1 MSTECR
7 RSRILAS
14 MADAL
19 ALVARRPGFRHLWLG
34 NLVSQLGDWIGW
46 VAVAVLALH
55 TGGGPL
61 DVALVFVAHHLPAA
75 MLTPISGA
83 LADRFDRRVVLVRVS
98 LLLGVVTVAM
108 TVAAALGSLAV
119 LQLLLVVRSA
129 MTAFFTPAERAAL
142 PRVVERSEL
151 LLAGAIDAGSWS
163 VVFSLGMALGGALSA
178 LGPVLALAIDAAT
191 FGVSA
196 LLLSRLPA
204 MPPQRSEATEAE
216 PRRRMAR
223 EIADAIRYLR
233 PRPALR
239 RAVLAKGPI
248 ALAGGAAWLALALR
262 ADALLGA
269 ALGFGLL
276 NAIRGIGTGIG
287 PALVAWRLR
296 GGARRG
302 PVWSTIYLAALVGMV
317 AFAAADGLVL
327 ALVAVVVWGIGSGG
341 NWVVSSERI
350 AALGPDA
357 FMARLGALDH
367 VSMIAGQTIGV
378 VALALWVGAGASL
391 FAGVT
396 ILALLA
402 AAAWA
407 WLSVDAGATGLEP
420 DGSGAVGSAGA

>member
-1 MSTECR
+1 
-7 RSRILAS
+7 

-19 ALVARRPGFRHLWLG
+19 DLVMRRPGFRNLWLG

-75 MLTPISGA
+75 VLTPVSGA
-83 LADRFDRRVVLVRVS
+83 LADRFDRRLVLVRVS
-98 LLLGVVTVAM
+98 LLLGLLTIAM
-108 TVAAALGSLAV
+108 TVAAALGSLLM

-142 PRVVERSEL
+142 PRVVKRDEL

-163 VVFSLGMALGGALSA
+163 VVFSVGMALGGALSA
-178 LGPVLALAIDAAT
+178 LGPVLALGIDAAT

-196 LLLSRLPA
+196 LLLSRLPPI
-204 MPPQRSEATEAE
+204 PPTQSE
-216 PRRRMAR
+216 PVSKRRRLGL
-223 EIADAIRYLR
+223 EIVDAVRHLR
-233 PRPALR
+233 GRPELR
-239 RAVLAKGPI
+239 RAVLAKGPL

-269 ALGFGLL
+269 AIGFGLL

-287 PALVAWRLR
+287 PALVTWRLR
-296 GGARRG
+296 AGARRG
-302 PVWSTIYLAALVGMV
+302 PVWSAIYLAALLGMV

-341 NWVVSSERI
+341 NWVVSTERI
-350 AALGPDA
+350 ASLGPDA
-357 FMARLGALDH
+357 LMARLGALDN
-367 VSMIAGQTIGV
+367 VAMIAGQTIGV
-378 VALALWVGAGASL
+378 VALALWVESGASL
-391 FAGVT
+391 VVGVGA
-396 ILALLA
+396 LALLA
-402 AAAWA
+402 AGAWI
-407 WLSVDAGATGLEP
+407 WLSVDATRRLESG
-420 DGSGAVGSAGA
+420 DSGAVGSASA